1 MSQKILG
8 LAVLLLMLLL
18 GLACSGGSESVADST
33 STRSSSLTNTPETTS
48 TLAPQGTRPYAS
60 FADELELALASGDAS
75 WFVDNMTDRFSCS
88 FFTESLPEC
97 RTAPPETRVST
108 VEVQAWRGETNVL
121 GEVEFSDAL
130 EELFGTVDASAED
143 EYGTGALRLYAI
155 GDQQLPAGLLI
166 VHLMAT
172 AILDG
177 PAHGRWAFVWTAER
191 KPLEP
196 GQWELRRMLSV
207 PPERVDDA
215 LAFQPLGDLS
225 ADPSVYPAGFAD
237 ALAAIEQAVETSDSA
252 ALASLIAFSPF
263 ACPEA
268 PGITAVPS
276 CFGQPPGTSI
286 DAVYWQVYCNA
297 CDPHGFATE
306 QELLVWLDELFSGAV
321 GSQADWFGPAKFE
334 VALVAGAPLRSFL
347 PGVQPAGTSSFG
359 VTISGVTEV
368 DLIGGGPRPPGRW
381 LVTLTVREIGG
392 EWRIDALTTGE
403 PGISEWMLPTLLGTN
418 IIWTARTPVN

>member
-8 LAVLLLMLLL
+8 LAVLLLTLQL
-18 GLACSGGSESVADST
+18 GLACSGGESEAEST
-33 STRSSSLTNTPETTS
+33 STLTVAVTNTPETTA
-48 TLAPQGTRPYAS
+48 TLAPQDTRPYAS

-97 RTAPPETRVST
+97 RTAPPDTRVST

-155 GDQQLPAGLLI
+155 GDQQLPAGLFI

-172 AILDG
+172 VILDG
-177 PAHGRWAFVWTAER
+177 PAQGRWAFVWTAER

-196 GQWELRRMLSV
+196 GQWELKSMVLV
-207 PPERVDDA
+207 PPEHVDDA
-215 LAFQPLGDLS
+215 LAFQPLADLA
-225 ADPSVYPAGFAD
+225 ADPSAYPDGFAD
-237 ALAAIEQAVETSDSA
+237 TLVAIQQAVATSDRA
-252 ALASLIAFSPF
+252 GLASLIDFDPYV
-263 ACPEA
+263 CPENLA
-268 PGITAVPS
+268 ITDVPS
-276 CFGQPPGTSI
+276 CAGQPAGTAI
-286 DAVYWQVYCNA
+286 EAVSWNVYCTA

-306 QELLVWLDELFSGAV
+306 EELLSWLDKLFSGAI
-321 GSQADWFGPAKFE
+321 GLRADELGPAAFE
-334 VALVAGAPLRSFL
+334 VAVITGARQGFNVTVTGRSD
-347 PGVQPAGTSSFG
+347 
-359 VTISGVTEV
+359 V
-368 DLIGGGPRPPGRW
+368 DQIGGYSRPAGRW
-381 LVTLTVREIGG
+381 LLTLTVRQIGE
-392 EWRIDALTTGE
+392 EWRANSLTFGE

-418 IIWTARTPVN
+418 IVWTGRTPVD